1 MRTVLFVSWQ
11 EEIQDITLKKK
22 RKSKKYGRGK
32 SRPLLTMEFMI
43 TPIN

>member
-1 MRTVLFVSWQ
+1 MAGGNSGHPA
-11 EEIQDITLKKK
+11 DKKK
-22 RKSKKYGRGK
+22 RKSKKYGSGK